1 MIPAGCW
8 ANFLL
13 FLTLRSESLIR
24 SLKDEVVAPTLLIF
38 LNKNVDE
45 TLYAQMWQMKQG
57 SMHPSLSL
65 RIYQHLFEQTK
76 VVLPKVTQ
84 YPFFSK
90 ISDVVTPQGQ
100 K

>member
-1 MIPAGCW
+1 M
-8 ANFLL
+8 L
-13 FLTLRSESLIR
+13 FARL
-24 SLKDEVVAPTLLIF
+24 EVVTIRTKADYLATMME
-38 LNKNVDE
+38 NMDE